1 MAKMSQNCQKMPKIC
16 ETLAISVR
24 KQFLSYQFKITF
36 KLLEIVSAFQKSPQ
50 NNFAFLIIFR
60 HKRFSE
66 TKWGQKM
73 AKILP
78 KFKNQF
84 FF

>member
-16 ETLAISVR
+16 ETLAISVK

-36 KLLEIVSAFQKSPQ
+36 KRLEIVSAFQKSPQ

-60 HKRFSE
+60 YKRFSE
-66 TKWGQKM
+66 
-73 AKILP
+73 
-78 KFKNQF
+78 KNGVNFGLIWPIFTPF
-84 FF
+84 FIV